1 MATLDQGG
9 SGELVW
15 IPEGIAFG
23 EDDFVYYAGKGDRP
37 FDEIADRFDL
47 IVTGPHATA
56 GIPRELEGWIEPG
69 MTARKQHDFS
79 DCTTSA
85 VGRAWAAADPGV
97 LYIENPH
104 PRVLYDPNRPHP
116 DDPEHDLREFFARIH
131 AAERGSDVSFGGVD
145 ALRPI
150 EQAKIDCGREHFK
163 AIAVQENPA
172 RYVVKR
178 SVEEL
183 MTESQ

>member
-1 MATLDQGG
+1 VGIVASTLFMRSTMTDR
-9 SGELVW
+9 LK
-15 IPEGIAFG
+15 AFTM
-23 EDDFVYYAGKGDRP
+23 
-37 FDEIADRFDL
+37 L
-47 IVTGPHATA
+47 
-56 GIPRELEGWIEPG
+56 
-69 MTARKQHDFS
+69 
-79 DCTTSA
+79 
-85 VGRAWAAADPGV
+85 
-97 LYIENPH
+97 
-104 PRVLYDPNRPHP
+104 
-116 DDPEHDLREFFARIH
+116 FA
-131 AAERGSDVSFGGVD
+131 D